1 MASAE
6 EKLSFIQSI
15 PNAAKNMEDAQSV
28 LHALL
33 MSDTNN
39 GKLYKY
45 RTVNKKNL
53 RCLDDGTMYC
63 ALPDSFNDPFDCKIG
78 YTFKGLYD
86 AKYGTELDRLEK
98 VLEKYIAVLD
108 GRISISDCSD
118 SERPV
123 IERLV
128 KNERLSAFFK
138 SNRGVAKTP
147 EEESQLIKNNAFVLT
162 DLLTPLMENPEFA
175 PHLGIIESWMQRII
189 QSIQPDGVMKL
200 SEGQSTFDDFAA
212 ANGITD
218 DTDEIGKVFLLSR
231 KLAPDKEKEAASVQ
245 KTLKNGDEQ
254 IEKRMKEQFRIGCL
268 VTDYKNRLMWSHYAD
283 AHKGFCI
290 EYDFSGTDSY
300 TLEHLPLPIVYS
312 TDRPQI
318 FWKAAIEKTPENID
332 EAKKQLLIGLL
343 KKDKAWEY
351 ENEWRIMLPASDDQ
365 FFKMPPI
372 TSIYLGACMN
382 KHNRSLIINKA
393 RAKGIPVKQ
402 MSLDRGAFD
411 LHANNI

>member
-1 MASAE
+1 MASVE
-6 EKLSFIQSI
+6 EKLAFIQSI
-15 PNAAKNMEDAQSV
+15 PNAVKNMKNAQNV

-45 RTVNKKNL
+45 RTVNNKNL
-53 RCLDDGTMYC
+53 RCFVDGTMYC
-63 ALPDSFNDPFDCKIG
+63 ASPDSFNDPFDCKIG

-86 AKYGTELDRLEK
+86 AKYGTELDRLGK

-108 GRISISDCSD
+108 GRISILDCSD

-123 IERLV
+123 IEKLLN
-128 KNERLSAFFK
+128 NERLSAFFK
-138 SNRGVAKTP
+138 SSCNVAKTP
-147 EEESQLIKNNAFVLT
+147 EEVTRLIKNNAFVLT
-162 DLLTPLMENPEFA
+162 DLLAPLMENPEFA
-175 PHLGIIESWMQRII
+175 PHLGIIESWMPRLI
-189 QSIQPDGVMKL
+189 QSIQPDGVMKI
-200 SEGQSTFDDFAA
+200 SEDTSTFDDFAA

-218 DTDEIGKVFLLSR
+218 DTDEIGKVLLISR
-231 KLAPDKEKEAASVQ
+231 KFAPDKEKEAASVQ

-290 EYDFSGTDSY
+290 EYDFSDTDSY

-318 FWKAAIEKTPENID
+318 PWKAVIKKTPENFD
-332 EAKKQLLIGLL
+332 EAKKQILVGLL
-343 KKDKAWEY
+343 TKDKAWEY
-351 ENEWRIMLPASDDQ
+351 ENEWRIMLQASDDQ

-372 TSIYLGACMN
+372 TCIYLGACMN
-382 KHNRSLIINKA
+382 NHNRSLILNKA
-393 RAKGIPVKQ
+393 KTKGIPVKQ
-402 MSLDRGAFD
+402 MTLDRGAFD
-411 LHANNI
+411 LHADNI